1 LPGSKLISIVLAR
14 LRAVKKVDLRPVLIV
29 FLIALFVLGFGS
41 VLSLPLVYVF
51 GAFFVILI
59 IAFVVLARSM
69 IRR

>member
-1 LPGSKLISIVLAR
+1 M
-14 LRAVKKVDLRPVLIV
+14 KKVDLRPVLMV
-29 FLIALFVLGFGS
+29 FLIALLVLGFGS

-51 GAFFVILI
+51 GMFFVILI